1 MLDKIRKL
9 LALAADPSCQGAEAE
24 TAARQAAKLMAK
36 HDITLD
42 ALTEAELKEQWD
54 LISMEAV
61 SCRPGKKD
69 PKAVP
74 QWIGI
79 IAWGVKTYTRTRV
92 STMGATLRFKGPRA
106 DVEFACWLHKHL
118 LDQCYSQSKGLG
130 HGEANAF
137 RNGFAATVQSR
148 LRKMAGAMAEEHA
161 ANALV
166 RVDASRQAVMDE
178 AFGQE
183 GNGKSSMVKQ
193 SHLGRVAGERAHIG
207 SHRPL
212 SGSEGRLL
220 K

>member
-42 ALTEAELKEQWD
+42 ALTEAQLKEQWD
-54 LISMEAV
+54 LTTMDAV
-61 SCRPGKKD
+61 SCRPGKRD
-69 PKAVP
+69 ARAVP
-74 QWIGI
+74 GWIGF
-79 IAWGVKTYTRTRV
+79 IAWGVKIYTRTRL
-92 STMGATLRFKGPRA
+92 STVGATLRFKGPRA

-118 LDQCYSQSKGLG
+118 LDQCYTQSKGLG
-130 HGEANAF
+130 QGEANAF
-137 RNGFAATVQSR
+137 RNGFAATVQSS
-148 LRKMAGAMAEEHA
+148 LKKMAGAMAEEHA

-166 RVDASRQAVMDE
+166 RVDASRQVAMDE
-178 AFGQE
+178 AFGEENPGRKAQ
-183 GNGKSSMVKQ
+183 VRQ
-193 SHLGRVAGERAHIG
+193 SQLGREAGERAHIG
-207 SHRPL
+207 SHWR